1 MKRKPFGL
9 LIFFLLLLSLTSNV
23 LAQGDAAYFFELEKE
38 EVHVF
43 YEEDGS
49 MSLDYLFVFKN
60 APNAHVIDFVDVGM
74 PNYSWDLYN
83 VSADVDGNPVDLS
96 REEYMGSGTGFAV
109 EMGNYAIQAGERGSV
124 HVHISAVDAMLRLGE
139 TDKTYVSG
147 VFGTTW
153 FGSEYLSGT
162 TDFTLSL
169 HLPPSVQ
176 PAEPRYHPPQNWR
189 GSDTPETF
197 LDDEGRVTY
206 TWHDPNANGYTQYR
220 FGTSFPLSYVPES
233 AVIMPPSIWSRIG
246 NTIENFFDSGCFIPI
261 IFLGFPFSLFIL
273 EKINRQ
279 KRKMQYLSPKIAIE
293 GHGIKR
299 GLTAVEAAILME
311 TPLDKLMTMILF
323 STVKK
328 GAATITSRD
337 PLSLD
342 INLIPGLHAYEKDF
356 LLGVTKYQPA
366 EQQKSL
372 QKVMV
377 DLIKTVR
384 VKMKGFSRKETVAYY
399 QKIMEKAWEQIENAA
414 TPEVKSQQFSEN
426 LEWTMLDKK
435 YTERTQDVFRT
446 GPVYVPLW
454 WMRYDPGYKPAAAKP
469 TSIQPQ
475 AATGQRPASSSSM
488 PSASSMPQLPG
499 ADFAA
504 SIVGGAQTFSK
515 KVVGDLGNFTQKVTK
530 ITNPAPVYKSSSR
543 SSGSYKSGGRSG
555 GGGSSCA
562 CACAC
567 AGCACACAG
576 GGR

>member
-1 MKRKPFGL
+1 MKRKL
-9 LIFFLLLLSLTSNV
+9 LALSILFLLLLSLTSNV
-23 LAQGDAAYFFELEKE
+23 LAQEEAAYLFTLEKE

-49 MSLDYLFVFKN
+49 ISLDYLFVFKN
-60 APNAHVIDFVDVGM
+60 AADAHVIDFVDVGM

-83 VSADVDGNPVDLS
+83 ISADVNGNSVDLS
-96 REEYMGSGTGFAV
+96 REDYMGSGTGFAV
-109 EMGNYAIQAGERGSV
+109 VMGNYAIQAGERGTV
-124 HVHISAVDAMLRLGE
+124 HVHVSAIDAMLRLGE
-139 TDKTYVSG
+139 TDKNYLSG

-153 FGSEYLSGT
+153 FGSEFLIGT

-169 HLPPSVQ
+169 HLPTGVQ
-176 PAEPRYHPPQNWR
+176 PDEPRYHPPENWR
-189 GSDTPETF
+189 GTDIPETF
-197 LDDEGRVTY
+197 LDNEGRVTY
-206 TWHDPNANGYTQYR
+206 TWHDPEANGYTQYR
-220 FGTSFPLSYVPES
+220 FGTSFPKNYVPES
-233 AVIMPPSIWSRIG
+233 AIIMPPSAWSRIG
-246 NTIENFFDSGCFIPI
+246 NFIENLFDSGCLVPLLL
-261 IFLGFPFSLFIL
+261 LGLPFSFFIL
-273 EKINRQ
+273 EKLNRR

-299 GLTAVEAAILME
+299 GLTAVEAAVLME
-311 TPLDKLMTMILF
+311 TPLDKVMTMILF

-342 INLIPGLHAYEKDF
+342 INLISGLHAYENDF
-356 LLGVTKYQPA
+356 LLGVTKDQSS
-366 EQQKSL
+366 EQQRSL

-377 DLIKTVR
+377 DLIKTIR

-399 QKIMEKAWEQIENAA
+399 QKVIEKAWEQVESAA
-414 TPEVKSQQFSEN
+414 TPEVKSQQFSET

-435 YTERTQDVFRT
+435 YPERTQDVFRT
-446 GPVYVPLW
+446 GPVYVPMW
-454 WMRYDPGYKPAAAKP
+454 WTRYDPTYKPVPVKS
-469 TSIQPQ
+469 TSAQPK
-475 AATGQRPASSSSM
+475 ASTGQRPASSSSM

-504 SIVGGAQTFSK
+504 SIVGGAQTFSQK
-515 KVVGDLGNFTQKVTK
+515 IVGDLGNFTKKVTN

-555 GGGSSCA
+555 GGSSCA